1 MSNQPKG
8 ADIMSE
14 TKVTQHWFL
23 YNGVKYFR
31 DAAENVEIAA
41 YGEKTDPLGPKA
53 SLNVHHQVAREHLK
67 GRVRDVTV
75 ASIDWSSQSR
85 GEVEISAALKYFTA
99 SGSGTA
105 SFSYEK
111 AKSARLKL
119 AKFVIDEGDLR
130 AMLNN
135 DATGARRFLAQEGN
149 DGRIASSVWVVLEG
163 ELAESFSAAAK
174 STGSITASLTKA
186 AELQITASHSG
197 SQQSSSTVVLRRGVV
212 FAYAMHKVK
221 KWNKDKTRIEELGLD
236 THA

>member
-1 MSNQPKG
+1 
-8 ADIMSE
+8 MSE
-14 TKVTQHWFL
+14 TKIAEHWFL

-31 DAAENVEIAA
+31 DAAENIDIAA
-41 YGEKTDPLGPKA
+41 YGDKRDAFGPKA
-53 SLNVHHQVAREHLK
+53 SLNVHNQVARENLK

-75 ASIDWSSQSR
+75 ADVNWESQSK
-85 GEVEISAALKYFTA
+85 GEVEINVGLKYFTA

-105 SFSYEK
+105 GFSYEK

-135 DATGARRFLAQEGN
+135 DAGAARNYLAKEGQ
-149 DGRIASSVWVVLEG
+149 DARIVSTVWVVLEG
-163 ELAESFSAAAK
+163 ELAQTFSAAAK

-186 AELQITASHSG
+186 AELQITAKHSG
-197 SQQSSSTVVLRRGVV
+197 STQQSSTIVLKRGVT

-221 KWNKDKTRIEELGLD
+221 KWNKDKTRIEDLALD
-236 THA
+236 VHS